1 MLFRSIVFTLCA
13 AVVAVVANA
22 QSAGADQYFAAG
34 QRALASGNYQE
45 AERNFEKARA
55 ADPSVA
61 EIHANL
67 GLVFFQ
73 EGLFDRASEESRE
86 ALRLKPTLPQPQS
99 LLAMSLSEL
108 GKFREAL
115 PELQKCFSKS
125 AEAPGKRM
133 CGLELERAYTG
144 LQRNG
149 DAVQVALE
157 LQRLYPADPE
167 ILYHNEKTYG
177 NYAFQTIQQLMQVA
191 PNSLWRH
198 QAAAE
203 AYESQGSFD
212 LAIEEYREVLKLDPN
227 RPGVHYRI
235 GRTLLTRSRDTHAPA
250 DSTDASK
257 EFEQELQLD
266 PRNANAA
273 YELAEMYRESND
285 LEKATQYFEIALTHY
300 PDFED
305 AHVGLAAVLT
315 AKQQPQLAVDHL
327 KKAVALKA
335 DDEVAWY
342 RLSLA
347 ERMIGN
353 IAGQKSA
360 MAQFQRLRSATPPSR
375 QEQSSTEV
383 TKQSL
388 DH

>member
-1 MLFRSIVFTLCA
+1 MLFRSIVFTVCA
-13 AVVAVVANA
+13 AVVAAANA

-34 QRALASGNYQE
+34 QKALASGNYQE

-55 ADPSVA
+55 ADPSVS

-73 EGLFDRASEESRE
+73 EGLFDRASEELRE
-86 ALRLKPTLPQPQS
+86 ALRLKPTLSQPQS

-108 GKFREAL
+108 GKFKEAL

-125 AEAPGKRM
+125 AEAPVKRM
-133 CGLELERAYTG
+133 CGLQLERAYTG

-177 NYAFQTIQQLMQVA
+177 NYAFQTIQQLVQVA

-266 PRNANAA
+266 PRNSNAA

-285 LEKATQYFEIALTHY
+285 LDKAMQYFEIALTHY

-353 IAGQKSA
+353 IAEQKSA